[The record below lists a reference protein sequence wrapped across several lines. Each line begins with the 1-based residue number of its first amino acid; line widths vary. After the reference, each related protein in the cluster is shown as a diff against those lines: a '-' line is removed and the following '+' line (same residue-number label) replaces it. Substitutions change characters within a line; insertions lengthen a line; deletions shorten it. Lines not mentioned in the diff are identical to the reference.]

1 MIKVEVEGT
10 DGAGK
15 TTALKYLIEQ
25 LTKADQKVLETREVG
40 SPLIPVNVE
49 LRKLVLDP
57 NSNMS
62 GKAMELVF
70 AAMRLENDRHYKSVG
85 DQYDFIVSDRGWF
98 SHLAYTDHNES
109 EEFTQ
114 KLYMNFLKEMTDMP
128 DVVIY
133 LAVDGETALARRT
146 RRGEVAD
153 VIELKGVE
161 FQEKVRNSFEK
172 YMELAQNET
181 DIVFL
186 RINANKSLEDVKK
199 QIDVAVSTL
208 LSLKKG

>member
-1 MIKVEVEGT
+1 MKKVEIEGT

-15 TTALKYLIEQ
+15 TTGLKYLIEKLEQ
-25 LTKADQKVLETREVG
+25 AGQKVLETREVG

-49 LRKLVLDP
+49 LRKLILDP

-70 AAMRLENDRHYKSVG
+70 AAMRLENDRHYKAVG

-109 EEFTQ
+109 EEFTK
-114 KLYMNFLKEMTDMP
+114 KLYMDFLQDMTDLP

-133 LAVDGETALARRT
+133 FAVDGETALARRI
-146 RRGEVAD
+146 RRGEEAD
-153 VIELKGVE
+153 VIELKGPE
-161 FQEKVRNSFEK
+161 FQEKVRSSFEK
-172 YMELAQNET
+172 YMSQN
-181 DIVFL
+181 DKVQYI
-186 RINANKSLEDVKK
+186 RIDATQSLENVKK
-199 QIDVAVSTL
+199 QIDSAVNSL
-208 LSLKKG
+208 LSLKK